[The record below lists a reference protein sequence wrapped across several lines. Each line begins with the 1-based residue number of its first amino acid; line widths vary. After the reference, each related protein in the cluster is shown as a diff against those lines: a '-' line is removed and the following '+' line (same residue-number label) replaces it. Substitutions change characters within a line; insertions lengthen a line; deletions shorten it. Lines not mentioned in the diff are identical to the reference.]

1 MMLWGLSLLSYAWA
15 GWDAARN
22 RSGAVPFWLC
32 LFLSPLCLV
41 WALQDRPE
49 GYEAYK
55 KLVRLSVSVA
65 LPAGIWLLSRTE
77 SMSRLRAWLDALAQL
92 GMAILWGMVAAAKGG
107 FPRGGRPAADRS
119 IRPFDATIWSKSG
132 IARRKKMGGIYRC
145 RRSVRY
151 CGGLLGRRGGGRRDS
166 HVAGRHADRYGAGRF
181 FFHGRNPDCPPDD
194 GGSSAGNLCSGAAL
208 CCACLC
214 CDAGYAFFY
223 AVYSACLHSAYG
235 GWKNATLAGRCAAG
249 IHRALCNRPAM
260 AGSLTAQWGKF
271 LTKKRENCLQ
281 DRRRIV

>member
-1 MMLWGLSLLSYAWA
+1 MRMMLWGLSLLSYAWA

-107 FPRGGRPAADRS
+107 FPRAAGLLLIALSGLLMLPYGQKAALQGERKWAAYTAAAGVCA
-119 IRPFDATIWSKSG
+119 IAAGCLAGAAGAEG
-132 IARRKKMGGIYRC
+132 IAMSLGAMLTGMALGGFSSMEGIRIARLMTAGVLPGIYALAQPFAAPVYAVTLDMPFFMLFTALVYIPPMVDGRT
-145 RRSVRY
+145 RRWQ
-151 CGGLLGRRGGGRRDS
+151 
-166 HVAGRHADRYGAGRF
+166 
-181 FFHGRNPDCPPDD
+181 
-194 GGSSAGNLCSGAAL
+194 GAAL
-208 CCACLC
+208 LGFTAL
-214 CDAGYAFFY
+214 YA
-223 AVYSACLHSAYG
+223 
-235 GWKNATLAGRCAAG
+235 T
-249 IHRALCNRPAM
+249 ALRWLGA
-260 AGSLTAQWGKF
+260 
-271 LTKKRENCLQ
+271 
-281 DRRRIV
+281 